1 MIVLFIILGGLC
13 LGSFV
18 NALVWRIH
26 KQEEALETRKHQK
39 SQNDLSIL
47 HGRSMCPNCHHKLS
61 PKDLIPIISWIMLG
75 GKCRYCHKSIS
86 WQYPIVEIV
95 TAALFILSYAFWPYG
110 FAAFGVLQFIIWLIL
125 LVGFMALIVYDL
137 RWMILPDRITF
148 VLIGLVFLQI
158 IVEIIVFKDLSLMLT
173 AIIGILTTSGLF
185 YLLFQVSDG
194 KWIGGGDVK
203 LAIAL
208 GALVGGP
215 YESLLLIF
223 VASLLG
229 TLVSIPLI
237 IKKGRSHHIPF
248 GPFLIVATMIVY
260 LFAQQIIYWYQSL
273 IFIA

>member
-1 MIVLFIILGGLC
+1 MQYILLTFIGLC

-26 KQEEALETRKHQK
+26 KQEANLSTKNKQK
-39 SQNDLSIL
+39 NQKDLSIL
-47 HGRSMCPNCHHKLS
+47 HGRSMCPNCLHKLS
-61 PKDLIPIISWIMLG
+61 PKDLIPVISWIMLG

-95 TAALFILSYAFWPYG
+95 TAVLFLLSYAFWPYG
-110 FAAFGVLQFIIWLIL
+110 FAASGVFQFIIWLML
-125 LVGFMALIVYDL
+125 SVGFMALIVYDL

-158 IVEIIVFKDLSLMLT
+158 IVEIIVFKDLSLMLM
-173 AIIGILTTSGLF
+173 AIIGIFTTSGLF

-248 GPFLIVATMIVY
+248 GPFLIISTMIVY
-260 LFAQQIIYWYQSL
+260 LFGQQIISWYQSL

>member
-1 MIVLFIILGGLC
+1 MIVLFIILAGLC

-26 KQEEALETRKHQK
+26 KQEEALATHQHQK
-39 SQNDLSIL
+39 SQKDLSIL
-47 HGRSMCPNCHHKLS
+47 HGRSMCTSCNHKLAA
-61 PKDLIPIISWIMLG
+61 KDLIPVFSWIMLG
-75 GKCRYCHKSIS
+75 GKCRYCHKPIS
-86 WQYPIVEIV
+86 WQYPMVEII
-95 TAALFILSYAFWPYG
+95 TSALFTFSYVFWPYG
-110 FAAFGVLQFIIWLIL
+110 FAAFGVFQLIIWLIL

-158 IVEIIVFKDLSLMLT
+158 IVEIIVFKDISLLLP

-185 YLLFQVSDG
+185 YVLFQVSDG

-229 TLVSIPLI
+229 TLVSIPII

-248 GPFLIVATMIVY
+248 GPFLIISTMIVY
-260 LFAQQIIYWYQSL
+260 LFGQQIISWYQSL
-273 IFIA
+273 IFIP